1 MKKHPAIGI
10 KSKAIK
16 KIDRLRSPSQ
26 PMGIGVDLLM
36 HPKQHPGHSAL
47 RPDRLVGIDQASI
60 SIEAMEESTRC
71 IVDRA
76 GEPER
81 DQIVEQLAEM
91 PLS

>member
-10 KSKAIK
+10 KSKAVE

-26 PMGIGVDLLM
+26 PIRIGFDLLM
-36 HPKQHPGHSAL
+36 HPQQHPGHPAL
-47 RPDRLVGIDQASI
+47 RPDRLVGIDQSSI
-60 SIEAMEESTRC
+60 PIEAMKESTRC

-91 PLS
+91 PSG